1 MVYIIIFF
9 LCNRSPPEKS
19 DSFKNSDP
27 KTCED
32 GLFDGL
38 TIIFTKTVMELEEQ
52 IILK

>member
-9 LCNRSPPEKS
+9 LCNKKT

-38 TIIFTKTVMELEEQ
+38 TIIFTKTVIEHEEQ